1 MRGSSSSVMG
11 LSVSAV
17 LTQYLRWLGPL
28 GILVFKAVKYKS
40 ARAQI

>member
-17 LTQYLRWLGPL
+17 LTQYLCWLGPL